1 MSRPPK
7 EATPTWTSGGM
18 GLGTFEA
25 TCVAMLRTL
34 GVPLEAA
41 LMATLLLRGFTLWLP
56 MLPGLLLAR
65 RELS

>member
-1 MSRPPK
+1 MV
-7 EATPTWTSGGM
+7 ATFGLVPL

-41 LMATLLLRGFTLWLP
+41 LMATRNCGFLRN
-56 MLPGLLLAR
+56 
-65 RELS
+65 